1 MEKEISLEDQY
12 NTKREII
19 STLSYATSSKIILQ
33 PEHFFLPRQMDFGLR
48 CGIYVWDSVQTEV
61 SRIYASASSS
71 SPIQSVKSSDR
82 SPSLQTKPCSS
93 PSLSPSTPL
102 FSPSPSTAFS
112 FGGTRLRCL
121 RRLVTSCV
129 ASVQITVANGSAQL
143 LLLWRD
149 SRFATVFLSRDAW
162 PPTPLIFSRYGKDSV
177 VWLDSDPNSDTD
189 TDSEKD
195 DENEARRYL
204 SRGKNSQSLSLISSL
219 KLILWLPAF
228 LNACLPLIPK
238 TVHLLKMYLF
248 ALSDPYFSGLSNS
261 EREPSTQPISKL
273 EFDFERKK
281 LTNDDV
287 RELIYREILEYHP
300 QMLEEYKHGGDQL
313 SFMYPSA
320 DQNSKTDEYIT
331 FKIVGDVAVAAD
343 RRRKQG
349 VEMVFDDH
357 NRDESLPVGVQ

>member
-1 MEKEISLEDQY
+1 MGFS
-12 NTKREII
+12 
-19 STLSYATSSKIILQ
+19 
-33 PEHFFLPRQMDFGLR
+33 LR
-48 CGIYVWDSVQTEV
+48 CGIYTEV

-121 RRLVTSCV
+121 ILLVTSCV

-162 PPTPLIFSRYGKDSV
+162 LPTPSIFSRYGKDSV
-177 VWLDSDPNSDTD
+177 VWMDSDSNSDTD

-195 DENEARRYL
+195 DENEFSKADPLALRLLERL
-204 SRGKNSQSLSLISSL
+204 L
-219 KLILWLPAF
+219 AF
-228 LNACLPLIPK
+228 DPK
-238 TVHLLKMYLF
+238 DRASAED

-287 RELIYREILEYHP
+287 R
-300 QMLEEYKHGGDQL
+300 D
-313 SFMYPSA
+313 
-320 DQNSKTDEYIT
+320 
-331 FKIVGDVAVAAD
+331 
-343 RRRKQG
+343 
-349 VEMVFDDH
+349 
-357 NRDESLPVGVQ
+357 

>member
-1 MEKEISLEDQY
+1 MGFS
-12 NTKREII
+12 
-19 STLSYATSSKIILQ
+19 
-33 PEHFFLPRQMDFGLR
+33 LR
-48 CGIYVWDSVQTEV
+48 CEV

-121 RRLVTSCV
+121 ILLVTSCV

-162 PPTPLIFSRYGKDSV
+162 LPTPSIFSRYGKDSV
-177 VWLDSDPNSDTD
+177 FSKADPLALRLLERLLAFDP
-189 TDSEKD
+189 KD
-195 DENEARRYL
+195 RASAED
-204 SRGKNSQSLSLISSL
+204 
-219 KLILWLPAF
+219 
-228 LNACLPLIPK
+228 
-238 TVHLLKMYLF
+238 

-287 RELIYREILEYHP
+287 R
-300 QMLEEYKHGGDQL
+300 D
-313 SFMYPSA
+313 
-320 DQNSKTDEYIT
+320 
-331 FKIVGDVAVAAD
+331 
-343 RRRKQG
+343 
-349 VEMVFDDH
+349 
-357 NRDESLPVGVQ
+357 

>member
-1 MEKEISLEDQY
+1 
-12 NTKREII
+12 
-19 STLSYATSSKIILQ
+19 
-33 PEHFFLPRQMDFGLR
+33 MDFGLR
-48 CGIYVWDSVQTEV
+48 CEV

-195 DENEARRYL
+195 DENEFSKADPLAPRLLERL
-204 SRGKNSQSLSLISSL
+204 L
-219 KLILWLPAF
+219 AF
-228 LNACLPLIPK
+228 DPK
-238 TVHLLKMYLF
+238 DRASAED

-287 RELIYREILEYHP
+287 RELIYRE
-300 QMLEEYKHGGDQL
+300 
-313 SFMYPSA
+313 
-320 DQNSKTDEYIT
+320 QN
-331 FKIVGDVAVAAD
+331 
-343 RRRKQG
+343 
-349 VEMVFDDH
+349 
-357 NRDESLPVGVQ
+357 